1 MNFYLSC
8 LLAFLKTKNG
18 ILGFWEFGTFYFS
31 LNSANEGVKGT
42 VSRSRRV
49 SPGSWVRM
57 WQDAW
62 VTLTIVR
69 LCATM
74 WMKRTG
80 RMG

>member
-1 MNFYLSC
+1 MLMNFYLSC

-18 ILGFWEFGTFYFS
+18 ILGFWDLGCFAEH
-31 LNSANEGVKGT
+31 SANEGVKET

-69 LCATM
+69 LCATI
-74 WMKRTG
+74 WMKRTE

>member
-1 MNFYLSC
+1 MLMNFYLSC

-49 SPGSWVRM
+49 SPGSWV
-57 WQDAW
+57 
-62 VTLTIVR
+62 
-69 LCATM
+69 
-74 WMKRTG
+74 
-80 RMG
+80 

>member
-8 LLAFLKTKNG
+8 LLAFPKTKNGILGFWDFG

-49 SPGSWVRM
+49 SPGSWVQMQQRC
-57 WQDAW
+57 WA
-62 VTLTIVR
+62 TISR
-69 LCATM
+69 
-74 WMKRTG
+74 KRPF
-80 RMG
+80 